1 MKSRVLQIKDYREVD
16 VKSLLKPF
24 VPDDAAL
31 EAELRRLTNPYIRWE
46 AGTAVSPGDQA
57 VCRLV
62 SDCPRFQKEK
72 VRFVAGSGMF
82 HKELENLS
90 MGMTVG
96 GTREIVLPE
105 GRVSLTLTGVMNR
118 VAPEPG
124 DEMVE
129 KLGLDGVHTVA
140 AYRAYLLEQQKAA
153 AFQEDSYDALNH
165 LMREVIGGSEF
176 VLDREDWAETI
187 NRELDRC
194 RALCRQE
201 GMVLEEMT
209 PEQFNGRIPVKSYH
223 ELVAMLQYDGWD
235 KLCRY
240 LLGCRYAENDGFRA
254 GEAEYG
260 EFIADYVR
268 SWHVSEENARE
279 ANPYDSFLFNE
290 YAGHAYTVLKEY
302 IRTFY

>member
-16 VKSLLKPF
+16 VKFLLKPF

-90 MGMTVG
+90 IGMTVG

-105 GRVSLTLTGVMNR
+105 GRVSLTLAGVMNR

-165 LMREVIGGSEF
+165 LMRAVIGGSEF
-176 VLDREDWAETI
+176 VLDREDWAETV

-194 RALCRQE
+194 RTLCRQE

-209 PEQFNGRIPVKSYH
+209 PEQFNGRIPVKNYH

-279 ANPYDSFLFNE
+279 ANPYESFLFNE